1 MERTPTGG
9 TVVRVGG
16 PTYARRMSER
26 TETVTASV
34 LTIGF
39 AVAAAMWMI
48 SISAWGPAVFSVVLA
63 AIIVWSLVSAER
75 HRGASRIDVERHNG
89 NEMTWS

>member
-1 MERTPTGG
+1 
-9 TVVRVGG
+9 
-16 PTYARRMSER
+16 MSER

-48 SISAWGPAVFSVVLA
+48 SISAWGPAVFTVVVA

-75 HRGASRIDVERHNG
+75 YRGASRIDVERHNG